1 MLRVNVDS
9 LEVPSQ
15 GEVVLQR
22 GNGTLGQT
30 KADKGISVLLENRS
44 QLRPGMFSDSA
55 DVWEFK
61 EMTNKEQRLRNAD
74 IMYAGLAV

>member
-22 GNGTLGQT
+22 GNSTLGQT

-44 QLRPGMFSDSA
+44 QLRPGMFLDSA

-74 IMYAGLAV
+74 IMLAV